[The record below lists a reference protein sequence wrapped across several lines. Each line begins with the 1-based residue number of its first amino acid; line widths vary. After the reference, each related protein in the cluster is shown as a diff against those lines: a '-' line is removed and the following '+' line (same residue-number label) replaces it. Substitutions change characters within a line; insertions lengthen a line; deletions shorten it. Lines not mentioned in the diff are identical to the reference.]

1 MDLINMANHE
11 PGDEVVQHS
20 LLLDAADVS
29 EDASDPQPALAEP
42 GTAIA
47 TLVPEAR
54 AELPTSVV
62 GQGAGSITSFD
73 YSKVSKAIASE
84 MRATVV
90 RIRDRTE
97 KDYIA
102 TGADLTRIKEKLH
115 HGQWLPWVRAEFWFS
130 ISTAERMMGWAA
142 LAKTNSSAVTN
153 LGPGVINAIAP
164 KSTPREIRDRVLAAA
179 EAGETQSAKA
189 VRREI
194 RQHREKKRKEATHQ
208 QALIPAQSTGEAQLE
223 EERQVEEDQRRRE
236 NEQHRRSAELIVELL
251 VEQVDSLPWLVELI
265 EASDIKHSM
274 ITKLLREH
282 LATTTPPP
290 SLHVPPPPRRPA
302 LATPTR
308 HGEIL
313 QPSPSH
319 LDGGE
324 GQEEPV
330 LVDDGSG

>member
-11 PGDEVVQHS
+11 HGDETVQHS
-20 LLLDAADVS
+20 LLLDTADVS
-29 EDASDPQPALAEP
+29 EDASGRQAALDEP
-42 GTAIA
+42 GAAMA
-47 TLVPEAR
+47 TTVPETA
-54 AELPTSVV
+54 AAPPTSVV

-153 LGPGVINAIAP
+153 LGPAVINAIAP
-164 KSTPREIRDRVLAAA
+164 KSTPPEIRDRVLAAA
-179 EAGETQSAKA
+179 EAGEPQSAKA

-194 RQHREKKRKEATHQ
+194 RQHRVKKKEEATQQ
-208 QALIPAQSTGEAQLE
+208 QAPTPAQSTGEAQLE
-223 EERQVEEDQRRRE
+223 AGRQVEEDQRRRE
-236 NEQHRRSAELIVELL
+236 DERHRQTADLIVELL

-290 SLHVPPPPRRPA
+290 SLHVPLPPRRPA
-302 LATPTR
+302 QATPTR

-313 QPSPSH
+313 QPCPSH

-330 LVDDGSG
+330 LVDDQSG